1 MNPLPQNEPIRTPK
15 SSRPAANVISLM
27 RLDQEKRRHYRVHQA
42 AMPTLHAVVPYT
54 DGSRRTGRCQDI
66 CVGGA
71 GVRFTTDQDPLL
83 EVGQDLVLVFETPSF
98 AGTLQLASRVLSK
111 HVLDATALRYTFVF
125 THPEELEQH
134 VVGIWGRWFNRR
146 HYRRLAPDSTTAVP
160 AQIRWPRGNIDGRV
174 IDVSMGGLGIAIP
187 AARAQDLEGVGQI
200 VLSVVLAENIG
211 ELRFAALVRSTS
223 RGVNTAR
230 IGLELVRDPWF
241 EKNGPILQ
249 RWIER
254 TVTRRAAHK
263 LPPR

>member
-1 MNPLPQNEPIRTPK
+1 MSIPPNEPLRTPK
-15 SSRPAANVISLM
+15 SKLPGNVISLM
-27 RLDQEKRRHYRVHQA
+27 RLDQEKRRHYRVNQA

-54 DGSRRTGRCQDI
+54 DGSRRSGRCQDI
-66 CVGGA
+66 SVGGA
-71 GVRFTTDQDPLL
+71 GVRFTTDQDPGL

-111 HVLDATALRYTFVF
+111 HTLDATALRYTFVF
-125 THPEELEQH
+125 TQPEELDKH
-134 VVGIWGRWFNRR
+134 VVGVWGRWFNRR
-146 HYRRLAPDSTTAVP
+146 HYRRLAPDSATVVP
-160 AQIRWPRGNIDGRV
+160 AQIRWPRGSIDGRV

-187 AARAQDLEGVGQI
+187 VARAKELDGAGQ
-200 VLSVVLAENIG
+200 VTLSVVLAENIG
-211 ELRFAALVRSTS
+211 ELRFAAVVRSES
-223 RGVNTAR
+223 RGLSMAR

-241 EKNGPILQ
+241 ERNGPILQ